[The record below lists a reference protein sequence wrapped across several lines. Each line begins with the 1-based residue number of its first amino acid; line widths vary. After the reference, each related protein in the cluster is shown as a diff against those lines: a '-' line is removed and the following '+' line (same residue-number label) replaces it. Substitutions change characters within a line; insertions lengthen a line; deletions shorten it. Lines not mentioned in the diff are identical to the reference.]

1 VDVFDVHGK
10 QNCTGTPKTCQPL
23 WRVEGDTGSGAHVG
37 IAWDGTYAYVP
48 SRSGLMQLSAT
59 TGRTV
64 AGSFGEPLVAEGQV
78 WHGTVAYNASD
89 LSGPIRTITP
99 RSSIGRYEALA
110 NGVVYTVTGDGTI
123 AAFDAAGVT
132 NCGGTPKTCSPLWTF
147 RGKAGASAATVANGM
162 VAVDFDTAYGRGI
175 CVYRPS

>member
-1 VDVFDVHGK
+1 
-10 QNCTGTPKTCQPL
+10 
-23 WRVEGDTGSGAHVG
+23 
-37 IAWDGTYAYVP
+37 
-48 SRSGLMQLSAT
+48 MQLSAT